1 MKIKKLV
8 ASFLTLS
15 FMSMFTTPLSAGVVA
30 KSSQMTLSEFLKTT
44 DKVEASYSYPSM
56 KLTSNG
62 AGKSTLKAHT
72 PVVIRA
78 VDTITTGEIVS
89 GGTVNFSVVSDVKDV
104 NGNILVK
111 SGAPVTAQ
119 ISFTK
124 SKGMI
129 GRSGEVTVSDFS
141 TIAVDGSYIPLSGSV
156 SARPNDK
163 MTMSIVLSVLIC
175 PLFLLMKGQEAVVPA
190 GTQKTAY
197 TVNDVYIKPNDI

>member
-119 ISFTK
+119 ISFTR

-197 TVNDVYIKPNDI
+197 TVNDVYIKPNVI

>member
-119 ISFTK
+119 ISFTR

-156 SARPNDK
+156 SAQPNDK

-197 TVNDVYIKPNDI
+197 TVNDVYIKPNAI